1 MPGVP
6 SSELRMPFPYHLRQ
20 RATTYRV
27 VARRGSQ
34 SFDFSRR
41 RSHPGA
47 EVQVRAAFLPR
58 PPARILLRPTGP
70 TRTPRAKGV
79 GIASVRSVQT
89 ATDSKTGHA
98 PLVRN
103 QLALSPP
110 LRFAATCLSYSI
122 VICLAQVGPG
132 AFCAQ
137 VFPQFGR
144 NFRPE
149 RKAKFGR
156 NLGVGGAQ

>member
-1 MPGVP
+1 MPG
-6 SSELRMPFPYHLRQ
+6 
-20 RATTYRV
+20 T
-27 VARRGSQ
+27 
-34 SFDFSRR
+34 DCD
-41 RSHPGA
+41 
-47 EVQVRAAFLPR
+47 
-58 PPARILLRPTGP
+58 ARIIDGLLEQIGGDGFNGDTMGFAPKNF
-70 TRTPRAKGV
+70 ANL
-79 GIASVRSVQT
+79 
-89 ATDSKTGHA
+89 DSKTGHA

-144 NFRPE
+144 NFPPE

-156 NLGVGGAQ
+156 NLGVCDAQ